1 MDVYND
7 TGSHSIVKTLSYRLI
22 GAVITA
28 LIVFALTGKFA
39 LAIGVGVICL
49 IAKTIL
55 YYLHESLWALLT
67 LGSQSHSSRK
77 ENVSV

>member
-1 MDVYND
+1 MDIYNN
-7 TGSHSIVKTLSYRLI
+7 TGNRSILRTLSYRLI

-39 LAIGVGVICL
+39 LAVGVGAICL

-55 YYLHESLWALLT
+55 YYLHESLWVFID
-67 LGSQSHSSRK
+67 SRK
-77 ENVSV
+77 SKP

>member
-7 TGSHSIVKTLSYRLI
+7 KGRHSIVKTLIYRLI
-22 GAVITA
+22 GAVVTA

-39 LAIGVGVICL
+39 LSVGVGAICL

-55 YYLHESLWALLT
+55 YYLHESLWT
-67 LGSQSHSSRK
+67 FIGSRK
-77 ENVSV
+77 SKP